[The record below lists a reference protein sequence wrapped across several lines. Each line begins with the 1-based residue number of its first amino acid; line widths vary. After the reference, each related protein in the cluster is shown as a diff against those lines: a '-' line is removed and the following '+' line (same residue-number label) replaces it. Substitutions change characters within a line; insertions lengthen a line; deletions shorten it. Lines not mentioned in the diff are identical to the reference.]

1 MEEKI
6 ELEEIV
12 QNVLEKA
19 ITEDKTIHNEDKLF
33 ELLGKIELVNKVAT
47 AILSAGYIKKSEVEC
62 DEEKLRNFIGDLMV
76 KDDLSFQIT
85 GGHPQDMLMYV
96 AHTIATNLKSIIK

>member
-1 MEEKI
+1 MKEKD
-6 ELEEIV
+6 LWEIF
-12 QNVLEKA
+12 
-19 ITEDKTIHNEDKLF
+19 TETKGCKKNKEDCSFAKCHSWA
-33 ELLGKIELVNKVAT
+33 ECDSLVT
-47 AILSAGYIKKSEVEC
+47 AILSAGYIKKSEIEC